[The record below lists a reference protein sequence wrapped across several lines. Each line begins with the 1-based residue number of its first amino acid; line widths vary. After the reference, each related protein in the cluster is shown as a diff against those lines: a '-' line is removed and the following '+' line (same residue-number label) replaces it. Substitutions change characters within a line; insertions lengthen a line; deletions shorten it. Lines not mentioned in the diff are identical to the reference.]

1 MECIYE
7 LPHTEGNPRNSE
19 GSFVKLNDG
28 SIMFAYTRYR
38 GNSWSDH
45 ATADIVAIKST
56 DGGRSWSDYSI
67 MQPNRAENVMSV
79 SLLRLMDGRIMFMF
93 LEKSLICDRN
103 NSVDTKSDD
112 GLGIDCRPWVC
123 FSSDEGKSWTEPMDV
138 ARYINIYIVVNN
150 DRLVQLKSGRLI
162 IPASIPHLVP
172 VEKDGR
178 LQYGCS
184 PRGDAFFYLSDD
196 GGRSWREST
205 ECCYPPHGVALG
217 FQEPGVIELTD
228 GRIMAWFR
236 TSAGYQYKAFSDDG
250 GETWANP
257 EIAYEF
263 PSPAA
268 PLSMKRDPRNG
279 DLIAIWD
286 DIDPR
291 WCIKNKK
298 ASWMR
303 TPLVI
308 ARSSD
313 EGRTWHGHR
322 KLEELPDH
330 GYCYTAMLF
339 EGNDLLLAYCCGGGD
354 SGVLQDLRIRRIEL
368 D

>member
-1 MECIYE
+1 MECVFE
-7 LPHTEGNPRNSE
+7 LPHGEGNPRNSE

-28 SIMFAYTRYR
+28 TIMFAYTRYR
-38 GNSWSDH
+38 GNSWDDH

-56 DGGRSWSDYSI
+56 DGGRTWSDYSVL
-67 MQPNRAENVMSV
+67 QPNRAENVMSV
-79 SLLRLMDGRIMFMF
+79 SLLRLQDGRIMFMF
-93 LEKSLICDRN
+93 LEKSLMRGKDYPAN
-103 NSVDTKSDD
+103 ND
-112 GLGIDCRPWVC
+112 GSGIDCRPWVC
-123 FSSDEGKSWTEPMDV
+123 YSSDEGKSWTEPMDV
-138 ARYINIYIVVNN
+138 ARYYNIYIVVNN

-162 IPASIPHLVP
+162 IPASIPHIVP
-172 VEKDGR
+172 AQRGAAMKYD
-178 LQYGCS
+178 CC
-184 PRGDAFFYLSDD
+184 PRGEAYFYISDD
-196 GGRSWREST
+196 GGRSWRESR
-205 ECCYPPHGVALG
+205 ECCYPPHGVVLG

-228 GRIMAWFR
+228 GRLMSWFR
-236 TSAGYQYKAFSDDG
+236 TSAGYQYKAYSDDA
-250 GETWANP
+250 GETWNAP

-268 PLSMKRDPRNG
+268 PLSMKRNPWNG
-279 DLIAIWD
+279 ELIAIWD

-291 WCIKNKK
+291 WDIPGKK

-339 EGNDLLLAYCCGGGD
+339 EENDLLLAYCCGGGD

-368 D
+368 DR